1 MRTARVW
8 AVAGGVACACESGG
22 VGFYEGFRLA
32 PCDACYIYIYISKCA
47 DICSLVVVS
56 GL

>member
-1 MRTARVW
+1 MTRRATWREMRTARVW
-8 AVAGGVACACESGG
+8 AVAGGVVCACESGG
-22 VGFYEGFRLA
+22 VGFYEGFRL
-32 PCDACYIYIYISKCA
+32 CVSKCA